1 MRPLSCAVGEVFVT
15 PLVASVLLGLVAVT
29 GCVVEVLV
37 VVIAGVGVC
46 TDGDVAG
53 IGGNPTVPV
62 VPVILVRS
70 ELLA

>member
-1 MRPLSCAVGEVFVT
+1 MRQSSCAVGEVFVT
-15 PLVASVLLGLVAVT
+15 PLVASALLGLVAVT

-37 VVIAGVGVC
+37 VVIAGVGAC
-46 TDGDVAG
+46 TGVDAAG
-53 IGGNPTVPV
+53 IGGNV